1 MVKKII
7 EQYNEKGVLPKK
19 NAEKWR
25 EYIEAIANAKHIA
38 VFGMGR
44 LFYDQ
49 YFYGAWDE
57 VMQAEVFSDNNS
69 NMWGQEI
76 QGIPCVNPE
85 KLKEYEDLL
94 VVVFVKN
101 DMEIGEQLKKMNI
114 KTIIPIM
121 NIYSILQWKAQQGEK

>member
-1 MVKKII
+1 M
-7 EQYNEKGVLPKK
+7 
-19 NAEKWR
+19 
-25 EYIEAIANAKHIA
+25 
-38 VFGMGR
+38 
-44 LFYDQ
+44 
-49 YFYGAWDE
+49 
-57 VMQAEVFSDNNS
+57 
-69 NMWGQEI
+69 GQEK

-121 NIYSILQWKAQQGEK
+121 NIYSIL

>member
-1 MVKKII
+1 
-7 EQYNEKGVLPKK
+7 
-19 NAEKWR
+19 
-25 EYIEAIANAKHIA
+25 
-38 VFGMGR
+38 
-44 LFYDQ
+44 
-49 YFYGAWDE
+49 
-57 VMQAEVFSDNNS
+57 MQAEVFSDNNS

-121 NIYSILQWKAQQGEK
+121 NIYSIL